1 LGSLDRLPG
10 ESVLLKDRLRT
21 MLLGGAAA
29 PASSSP
35 AYPNGAPLNARGV
48 RPAKDAVPY
57 SRQSN
62 GLEQFFSAIRELQGL
77 DILDFAEANQ
87 SNVSYITSLG
97 HRIYSEDFLR
107 SLDTAFGGPGDFYS
121 NQADPNRSDLFV
133 SQMFDFPDN
142 HFDGAL
148 VWDSLQYLGPT
159 LLQVTVDRLARAMRP
174 GAYMLALFHADEKAQ
189 SVPVYSYRISDAR
202 TLSLSPRGHRKP
214 AQFFNN
220 RGLERLFQG
229 FQSVK
234 FFLTRDSLR
243 EIIVRR

>member
-1 LGSLDRLPG
+1 
-10 ESVLLKDRLRT
+10 
-21 MLLGGAAA
+21 MLLGG
-29 PASSSP
+29 PRPSASPST
-35 AYPNGAPLNARGV
+35 AYHGGPGLAGRGGRTKENGA
-48 RPAKDAVPY
+48 Y

-62 GLEQFFSAIRELQGL
+62 GLDQFFSSIREMQGL

-87 SNVSYITSLG
+87 SNVSFITNLG

-107 SLDTAFGGPGDFYS
+107 SLDTAFGGPGEFYS

-174 GAYMLALFHADEKAQ
+174 GASMLALFHADEKAQ
-189 SVPVYSYRISDAR
+189 AVPVYSYRISDAR
-202 TLSLSPRGHRKP
+202 ALNLSPRGTRKP

-220 RGLERLFQG
+220 RGLERLFQR

-243 EIIVRR
+243 EVIVRR

>member
-1 LGSLDRLPG
+1 
-10 ESVLLKDRLRT
+10 
-21 MLLGGAAA
+21 MLLGGPQS
-29 PASSSP
+29 PASPSP
-35 AYPNGAPLNARGV
+35 AYHGGAGLNGHAGRSSKEA
-48 RPAKDAVPY
+48 AAY

-62 GLEQFFSAIRELQGL
+62 GLDQFFSSIREMQGL

-87 SNVSYITSLG
+87 ANVSYITNLG

-121 NQADPNRSDLFV
+121 NQADPNRADLFV

-189 SVPVYSYRISDAR
+189 AVPVYSYRIGDAR
-202 TLSLSPRGHRKP
+202 TLNLSPRGTRKP

-243 EIIVRR
+243 EVIVRR